1 MVLIVLLYYIH
12 IGVGS
17 TLLVLIGWAMREPLN
32 VEQVTDKDSTLFY
45 FYQIYLESRKSK
57 VCLVLAYHENM
68 FVENLKVAPGTDL
81 GIEL

>member
-1 MVLIVLLYYIH
+1 
-12 IGVGS
+12 
-17 TLLVLIGWAMREPLN
+17 MREPLN